1 MENYT
6 IWRLTMYIVYS
17 KKVNFILSSV
27 LDKKKVTI
35 IDKVDIE
42 HNKKFKQIYK
52 VVKVKYHILVWIKIT
67 Y

>member
-1 MENYT
+1 
-6 IWRLTMYIVYS
+6 MYIVNS

-42 HNKKFKQIYK
+42 HNKKFKRIYK
-52 VVKVKYHILVWIKIT
+52 VIKVKYHILV
-67 Y
+67 